1 MSASDIFK
9 FQSRWT
15 TYTGSL
21 HINTL
26 VGGIPKDGATIHAF
40 VKARITDNASE
51 MSRIAEETMVEM
63 GLDPVLD
70 KDELSAAQV
79 DEIVDKVSKKAVAG
93 NGFKQINGE
102 LVWEGRCLKA
112 ALNEACN
119 ALYPGV
125 ESFPGKPDKTKKGLK
140 SYFIERVEVVDYYI
154 PLGRTEPDIKGEE
167 RIKHIS
173 DPQGKRSAINLV
185 DVCTDLDITF
195 TIKVL
200 NDWVPQELWQELF
213 EYVELGGVWADRAR
227 GDGRCE
233 LTSWEKSTDSRSVT
247 RSNGKRRL
255 ATTAS

>member
-40 VKARITDNASE
+40 VKARFTDNASE
-51 MSRIAEETMVEM
+51 MSRIATEIMIEM

-70 KDELSAAQV
+70 KENLNASEID
-79 DEIVDKVSKKAVAG
+79 DIVDKVSKKAIEG

-119 ALYPGV
+119 ALYPNV
-125 ESFPGKPDKTKKGLK
+125 EPFPGRPDKTKKGLK
-140 SYFIERVEVVDYYI
+140 SYFVERVEVVDYYI

-167 RIKHIS
+167 RIKHIKG
-173 DPQGKRSAINLV
+173 PQGPRSAINLV

-195 TIKVL
+195 TIRVL
-200 NDWVPQELWQELF
+200 DDWVPEKLWQDLF
-213 EYVELGGVWADRAR
+213 EYIELGGVWADRAR

-233 LTSWEKSTDSRSVT
+233 LTSWERVDASKPST
-247 RSNGKRRL
+247 NGKRRL
-255 ATTAS
+255 TVKAS